1 MKNITLIVEIAGRIK
16 EERERLGYL
25 QPEFAAQGAVAR
37 NSQSRYEL
45 GNGSPSA
52 DYLAR
57 IARLGADVQYIVTG
71 VRSENL
77 HEIDTAESS
86 LLNIAEDGAKYALTT
101 SKDLDMD
108 LMNKIVQGIWA
119 VILDNKD
126 YETLPP
132 KVFSKAVSIIYQNKT
147 LSNSRTAPSVDTVRS
162 VLDALIM
169 VEIED

>member
-1 MKNITLIVEIAGRIK
+1 MSKSDITLSIGGRLR
-16 EERERLGYL
+16 EERERLGFL
-25 QPEFAAQGAVAR
+25 QQEFAAQGAVGRMSQVGYESGAR
-37 NSQSRYEL
+37 PPTAE
-45 GNGSPSA
+45 
-52 DYLAR
+52 YLAKV
-57 IARLGADVQYIVTG
+57 ARLGADVQYVVTG

-119 VILDNKD
+119 VILENKA
-126 YETLPP
+126 YETMPS

-147 LSNSRTAPSVDTVRS
+147 LANSRSAPSVDTVRS